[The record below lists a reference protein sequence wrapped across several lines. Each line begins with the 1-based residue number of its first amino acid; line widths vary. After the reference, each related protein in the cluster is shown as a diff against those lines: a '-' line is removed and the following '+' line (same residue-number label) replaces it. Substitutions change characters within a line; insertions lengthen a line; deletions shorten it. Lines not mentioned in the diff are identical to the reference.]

1 MNRIRIAHLPTRIE
15 SMPRLSKV
23 LGGPQLFVKRDD
35 QTGLAFGGNKIRK
48 LEFLLAEAQSNG
60 AKTLITTG
68 AVQSNH
74 CRQTAAVA
82 ARFGYECI
90 LVLTGKRPEQLN
102 GNLLL
107 DHLFGAKIIWVKDR
121 EQRDTILNDTFEHA
135 TGEGKRPYL
144 VPYGASNPI
153 GVLGYTYAIEEFV
166 DQGLDANW
174 LVVASS
180 SGGTQAG
187 MELGKHIFGYKGNIL
202 GISVDE
208 GQSVLQQRV
217 AKLASSASEII
228 GQPTSFAPS
237 DIMVNAD
244 YCKAGYGIMTESER
258 EAIGLFAKYEG
269 LLIDPVY
276 TGRAAGAL
284 IDLIRLGHFNKDDVV
299 LFWHTGGLPALFA
312 ENYQSLIIRE

>member
-1 MNRIRIAHLPTRIE
+1 
-15 SMPRLSKV
+15 MPRLSKV

-35 QTGLAFGGNKIRK
+35 QTGLAFGGNKTRK

-60 AKTLITTG
+60 AQTLITTG
-68 AVQSNH
+68 SVQSNH
-74 CRQTAAVA
+74 CRQTAAAA

-107 DHLFGAKIIWVKDR
+107 DHLFGVKIIWVKDQ
-121 EQRDTILNDTFEHA
+121 EQRDAILNATFEHA
-135 TGEGKRPYL
+135 TAEGKRPFL
-144 VPYGASNPI
+144 VPYGGSNPI

-187 MELGKHIFGYKGNIL
+187 MELGKRIFGYRGKVL

-208 GQSVLQQRV
+208 EQSVLQQRV
-217 AKLASSASEII
+217 ANLASSASEII
-228 GQPTSFAPS
+228 GRPSSFAPH
-237 DIMVNAD
+237 DILVNAD
-244 YCKAGYGIMTESER
+244 YCKAGYGIMTERER

-284 IDLIRLGHFNKDDVV
+284 IDLIRLGHFKKDDVV

-312 ENYQSLIIRE
+312 DNYQSLIIRE